1 MRTSATGWDAIC
13 FLISGGDFRALEA
26 HPGIALEERRLARGY
41 TTVLVGLLILN
52 LACTG
57 LSVYDIFIDLQP
69 MLSLPGYL
77 AIVVL
82 PIALFW
88 TLIVFS
94 ILRFLIQVGHDE
106 DDDLWTRLRR
116 LVTMLPAWCLLP
128 LLGLMASAP
137 LQVRALGDDVRL
149 SSVMVHWSRLSA
161 DLINI
166 QLAAARVAVPQH
178 DECVTPL
185 MRPEVIVDP
194 AASNVRVAECRT
206 IVEAGK
212 ANPERQAH
220 SLRLLEAIHREIRDD
235 GLIARVSFAYESA
248 PGTSWLIAL
257 IMMSL
262 YSAPILTR
270 AMARKRPYEYLQHDR
285 GRRELMNA
293 AGIELHAHE
302 AFDRNGNPVPLHR
315 YRGVEAEQRM
325 VLARYE
331 VQKAALLKEFALKSA
346 AVSQRIRR

>member
-1 MRTSATGWDAIC
+1 MRTFATGWDAVC
-13 FLISGGDFRALEA
+13 FLISGGDPKALEA

-41 TTVLVGLLILN
+41 TTILLGLLCLN
-52 LACTG
+52 FACTG

-69 MLSLPGYL
+69 MLTLPGYL
-77 AIVVL
+77 TILVL
-82 PIALFW
+82 PIALFC
-88 TLIVFS
+88 TLVVFS
-94 ILRFLIQVGHDE
+94 ILRFLIQIGHDE
-106 DDDLWTRLRR
+106 GDELWTRLRR
-116 LVTMLPAWCLLP
+116 LITMLPAWCLLP
-128 LLGLMASAP
+128 LLGLLASAP

-149 SSVMVHWSRLSA
+149 SSVMVHWNRLSA

-166 QLAAARVAVPQH
+166 QLAEARVATPQH

-185 MRPEVIVDP
+185 MRPEVVVDP
-194 AASNVRVAECRT
+194 AASIVQVAECRT
-206 IVEAGK
+206 IVEADMTSP
-212 ANPERQAH
+212 ARQAY

-257 IMMSL
+257 IMMSI

-285 GRRELMNA
+285 GRRELMHS

-302 AFDRNGNPVPLHR
+302 AFNRHGKPVPLHR
-315 YRGVEAEQRM
+315 YRGAEAEQRLVQAWYETQKS
-325 VLARYE
+325 VLRRDLMQQSE
-331 VQKAALLKEFALKSA
+331 NVN
-346 AVSQRIRR
+346 QRIRR